1 MRTRRLPLL
10 WLALWL
16 ALLGGRAVGWA
27 AADPAS
33 DQLASVVI
41 IEGDEGVA
49 TGFVTKY
56 RGLLFVATNLHV
68 LGHNKKL
75 ELKNMRGDPINVQGI
90 IGAVG
95 SDIAL
100 LRIANPSADLKP
112 LAAASDVINT
122 SKIGDDVEV
131 VGNRLGGGVAT
142 QTTGRIVGLG
152 PTRVE
157 VDAQFQPGN
166 SGSPIFSSTSHEV
179 IAVATYAET
188 VNVQLT
194 NLGDGSSSSGGADAN
209 LPKETR
215 WFGYRLDSVTKWETI
230 DFAKWQTEM
239 KRVADWHT
247 TSMDLLALLKG
258 DFDTARKN
266 LRLRPIIERYEE
278 RKGRPAQTPAAR
290 AENLRDMVSAVVAF
304 AGDGAK
310 EFAAADYY
318 DYFHSSLYWA
328 TNVPDQARFRTDL
341 AQAFKDIDGNVQSY
355 EQRLKH

>member
-1 MRTRRLPLL
+1 MRSCRLNPLRFAL
-10 WLALWL
+10 LA
-16 ALLGGRAVGWA
+16 ALLGSRGVLFA
-27 AADPAS
+27 AADPAD
-33 DQLASVVI
+33 DQLSSVVI

-49 TGFVTKY
+49 TGFVMKY
-56 RGLLFVATNLHV
+56 RDILFVATNLHV
-68 LGHNKKL
+68 LGHNKTL
-75 ELKNMRGDPINVQGI
+75 ELKNMRGDPIKVQGI
-90 IGAVG
+90 VGAVG

-100 LRIANPSADLKP
+100 LRIANPSSDLKP
-112 LAAASDVINT
+112 LPTASDVIT
-122 SKIGDDVEV
+122 KTKIGDDVEV

-152 PTRVE
+152 PSRVE

-166 SGSPIFSSTSHEV
+166 SGSPIFNSTSHEV

-194 NLGDGSSSSGGADAN
+194 SLGDGGSSSGGSDAN

-215 WFGYRLDSVTKWETI
+215 WFGYRIDSVTKWETI
-230 DFAKWQTEM
+230 DFAKWQTQM
-239 KRVADWHT
+239 KRVSDWHT

-266 LRLRPIIERYEE
+266 LQLRPIIERYEE
-278 RKGRPAQTPAAR
+278 RKGRVGQTPDAL
-290 AENLRDMVSAVVAF
+290 AENVRDMVTAVVAF
-304 AGDGAK
+304 AGNGAK

-328 TNVPDQARFRTDL
+328 TNVNDQARFRADL
-341 AQAFKDIDGNVQSY
+341 AKAFKDIDGNVQSY